1 MTDEREAVVVGA
13 GMGGLT
19 AAHALAAAGLRPLVL
34 EAGDRVGG
42 LVQHAR
48 VGGIDVDAGAESFAL
63 RRPEVAD
70 LVARLGLEHATPAT
84 ASTIWLPG
92 GGRALTT
99 PTRSLLG
106 IPADPLGDDVVA
118 IVGPDAAARAAADLS
133 LDPAAGAE
141 AVSLAELVTVRM
153 GADLLERL
161 VRPVARG
168 IHGADPENLAV
179 DAVAPGLR
187 GALVT
192 HGSLAAAVAA
202 TVPDGPAVGCVVGGM
217 WRLPAALAASAEVR
231 TGTRVT
237 AVEREADGT
246 WVVHVDD
253 DAAPPVRTRRLVLAV
268 PGPET
273 VGLLSGV
280 LPGEVPELRA
290 GHPIVQVTLVLEA
303 PELDAAPLGSGALVG
318 PDAEVRTKALTH
330 ATAKWAW
337 LARTTPPGV
346 HVLRLS
352 YGRAGEDPAAT
363 EAVDAELAR
372 ADAQALLGVPLAP
385 AQVLDSLRVHRP
397 LGLPPSAAADPAL
410 RPLLE
415 RVRATSGLGVCGAWV
430 AGTGVAAVVA
440 QAEQEA
446 RRLLEGPGAR
456 DGSTPGSTSPLS
468 AVHPPILD

>member
-1 MTDEREAVVVGA
+1 MTRDAVVVGA

-19 AAHALAAAGLRPLVL
+19 AAHALAAAGLRTLVL

-70 LVARLGLEHATPAT
+70 LVTRLGLEYTTPAT
-84 ASTIWLPG
+84 ASTIWLPDD
-92 GGRALTT
+92 GGRALTS
-99 PTRSLLG
+99 PTRALLG
-106 IPADPLGDDVVA
+106 IPADPLADDVVA
-118 IVGPDAAARAAADLS
+118 IVGPGAAARAAADRELGPS
-133 LDPAAGAE
+133 AGAD
-141 AVSLAELVTVRM
+141 ATTLAELVTVRM

-168 IHGADPENLAV
+168 IHGTDPENLAV

-187 GALVT
+187 AALVS

-231 TGTRVT
+231 TATRVT
-237 AVEREADGT
+237 SVAREADGT
-246 WVVHVDD
+246 WLVHVDD
-253 DAAPPVRTRRLVLAV
+253 GAAPVRTRRLVLAV

-273 VGLLSGV
+273 VALLADV
-280 LPGEVPELRA
+280 LPGEVPEPRA
-290 GHPIVQVTLVLEA
+290 GNPIAQVTLVVDA
-303 PELDAAPLGSGALVG
+303 PELDAAPLGSGVLVG
-318 PDAEVRTKALTH
+318 PDAGVRTKALTH

-337 LARTTPPGV
+337 LRDATPTGV

-352 YGRAGEDPAAT
+352 YGRAGDDPAALDT
-363 EAVDAELAR
+363 VDAAVAL
-372 ADAQALLGVPLAP
+372 ADASTLLGLPLSR
-385 AQVLDSLRVHRP
+385 AQVRDSLRVHRP

-415 RVRATSGLGVCGAWV
+415 RVRAADGLGVCGAWV

-440 QAEQEA
+440 QAQQEA
-446 RRLLEGPGAR
+446 ARLLA
-456 DGSTPGSTSPLS
+456 T
-468 AVHPPILD
+468 

>member
-1 MTDEREAVVVGA
+1 MTERRDAVVVGA

-70 LVARLGLEHATPAT
+70 LVGRLGLERATPASD
-84 ASTIWLPG
+84 STIWLPDG

-99 PTRSLLG
+99 PARSLLG
-106 IPADPLGDDVVA
+106 IPADPLADDVVA
-118 IVGPDAAARAAADLS
+118 VVGRDAAARAAADLT
-133 LDPAAGAE
+133 LDPAAGADS
-141 AVSLAELVTVRM
+141 ATLAELVTVRM

-187 GALVT
+187 AALVT
-192 HGSLAAAVAA
+192 HGSLAAAVGA
-202 TVPDGPAVGCVVGGM
+202 TVGDGPAVACVVGGM
-217 WRLPAALAASAEVR
+217 WRLPEALAASAEVH

-237 AVEREADGT
+237 SVVREPDGT
-246 WVVHVDD
+246 WSVHADD
-253 DAAPPVRTRRLVLAV
+253 GAAPVRTRRLVLAV

-273 VGLLSGV
+273 VELLSGA
-280 LPGEVPELRA
+280 LPGEVPELRP
-290 GHPIVQVTLVLEA
+290 GHPIVQVTLVLDA
-303 PELDAAPLGSGALVG
+303 PELDAAPLGSGVLVG
-318 PDAEVRTKALTH
+318 PDAGVRTKALTH

-337 LARTTPPGV
+337 LRAAVPQGV

-352 YGRAGEDPAAT
+352 YGRAGDDPAAI
-363 EAVDAELAR
+363 EAVDAEVAR

-385 AQVLDSLRVHRP
+385 AQVLDSLRVRRP

-415 RVRATSGLGVCGAWV
+415 RVRAASGLGVCGAWV

-446 RRLLEGPGAR
+446 RRLLDAPAAGDHA
-456 DGSTPGSTSPLS
+456 TPGDASPLL

>member
-1 MTDEREAVVVGA
+1 MRDAVVVGA

-19 AAHALAAAGLRPLVL
+19 AAHALAAARLRPLVL

-70 LVARLGLEHATPAT
+70 LVARLGLAHATPAT
-84 ASTIWLPG
+84 ASTIWTG
-92 GGRALTT
+92 DRALTT
-99 PTRSLLG
+99 PARSLLG
-106 IPADPLGDDVVA
+106 IPADPLADDVVA
-118 IVGPDAAARAAADLS
+118 VVGPDAATRAAADLT
-133 LDPAAGAE
+133 LDPAAGAD
-141 AVSLAELVTVRM
+141 ATTLAELVTVRM
-153 GADLLERL
+153 GAGLLERL

-187 GALVT
+187 AALVT

-217 WRLPAALAASAEVR
+217 WRLPAALATSAEVR

-237 AVEREADGT
+237 AVARGSDGT
-246 WVVHVDD
+246 WLVHADD
-253 DAAPPVRTRRLVLAV
+253 GAAPVRTRRLVLAV

-273 VGLLSGV
+273 VELLSGA
-280 LPGEVPELRA
+280 LPGELPELRP
-290 GHPIVQVTLVLEA
+290 GHPIVQVTLVLDA
-303 PELDAAPLGSGALVG
+303 PQLDAAPLGSGVLVG
-318 PDAEVRTKALTH
+318 PDAGVRTKALTH

-337 LARTTPPGV
+337 LRSAVPQGV
-346 HVLRLS
+346 HVVRLS
-352 YGRAGEDPAAT
+352 YGRAGDDPAAI
-363 EAVDAELAR
+363 EAVDAELAL
-372 ADAQALLGVPLAP
+372 ADAQALLGVPLDRS
-385 AQVLDSLRVHRP
+385 QVLDSLRVRRP

-415 RVRATSGLGVCGAWV
+415 RVRAATGLGVCGAWV

-446 RRLLEGPGAR
+446 ARLLARPGAR
-456 DGSTPGSTSPLS
+456 DRSTPGEVSPLS

>member
-1 MTDEREAVVVGA
+1 MRDAVVVGA

-70 LVARLGLEHATPAT
+70 LVARLGLPYATPAT
-84 ASTIWLPG
+84 ASTIWTADG
-92 GGRALTT
+92 ALTS
-99 PTRSLLG
+99 PARALLG
-106 IPADPLGDDVVA
+106 IPADPLADDVVA
-118 IVGPDAAARAAADLS
+118 IVGPDAAARAAADLTLEPS
-133 LDPAAGAE
+133 AGAD
-141 AVSLAELVTVRM
+141 ATTLAELVTVRM

-187 GALVT
+187 AALVT
-192 HGSLAAAVAA
+192 HGSLAAAVSA

-217 WRLPAALAASAEVR
+217 WRLPQALAASAEVR

-237 AVEREADGT
+237 AVTREADGT
-246 WVVHVDD
+246 WCVHADD
-253 DAAPPVRTRRLVLAV
+253 GAAPVRTRRLVLAV

-273 VGLLSGV
+273 VELLSGA
-280 LPGEVPELRA
+280 LPGELPELRP
-290 GHPIVQVTLVLEA
+290 GHPIVQVTLVLDA
-303 PELDAAPLGSGALVG
+303 PELDGAPLGSGVLVG
-318 PDAEVRTKALTH
+318 PDSGVQTKALTH

-337 LARTTPPGV
+337 LRGTVPQGV
-346 HVLRLS
+346 HVVRLS
-352 YGRAGEDPAAT
+352 YGRAGDDPAT
-363 EAVDAELAR
+363 IEAVDAEVAR
-372 ADAQALLGVPLAP
+372 VDAQSLLGVPLAP
-385 AQVLDSLRVHRP
+385 AQVLDSLRVRRP

-415 RVRATSGLGVCGAWV
+415 RVRAASGLGVCGAWV

-440 QAEQEA
+440 QAEREA
-446 RRLLEGPGAR
+446 RRLLDGPV
-456 DGSTPGSTSPLS
+456 PGDATLPDAAPLA